1 MIASETFP
9 QSIKDNSI
17 EWIITQTRYANRKA
31 VMAQNDLLTHI
42 VI

>member
-1 MIASETFP
+1 MATPETFP
-9 QSIKDNSI
+9 ESTKTKSI
-17 EWIITQTRYANRKA
+17 EWIIIQARYANRKA